1 MVRCNRPADIRNLSA
16 RLIAGAGPGEAS
28 VITMQIRRTILLLV
42 ALSGPSLLAAQTF
55 DLEQEMRALQQRSE
69 SGVEQDYR
77 VAQDNGMSL
86 SEAIESVRRKTN
98 GRIVS
103 AETKVSGGRETHH
116 IKVLTKDG
124 KVKTHKV
131 KGRKRGSG

>member
-1 MVRCNRPADIRNLSA
+1 
-16 RLIAGAGPGEAS
+16 
-28 VITMQIRRTILLLV
+28 MQIRRTILLLV